1 MMIHRPFVNGREMIM
16 ILVANLKQTVI
27 KDWHLNICA
36 CLLLIEANDRSAIIG
51 CLEVF
56 TSVESVI

>member
-27 KDWHLNICA
+27 KNWHLNICA
-36 CLLLIEANDRSAIIG
+36 SLLLIEANDGSAII
-51 CLEVF
+51 CRLEVF